1 MENNS
6 YHDKKIDHSNETTPT
21 DNLSENTE
29 RTLDSLEGND
39 MTENTLQPTVTHT
52 DHALHLVDEVTRVDN
67 RRRPSKGGILSNL
80 LKLDVFENSSS
91 SRPAYPVRPT
101 HQLRSITSSKAFV
114 QMMSAPNS
122 ARNSLYM
129 EDIHKAEMGISNDAA
144 VAAHRI
150 AIASE
155 IADILQRQD
164 IVIKLG
170 KSLVKTGAPS
180 HRIEAAMEKVSKRL
194 EIVGSYAVLP
204 GLIIVTFGD
213 VETHTSETHL
223 IRCSRSLD
231 IGKLE
236 RANYIA
242 GVIAKG
248 EVTINEAT
256 ELLDDIIKGPP
267 TWSPFSIVMGY
278 VVSSAFTAPL
288 FFNGSWTDCWVSAIF
303 GLVVGVLTFVSE
315 KIPMFSNIFE
325 MAITI
330 PIAVIALALHPYIC
344 FAAVA
349 MASIVIALPG
359 YSLTCSVMELSAKN
373 LVSGSIHL
381 VYALM
386 YVLFLAFGI
395 GYGCSIWRLAHPDIE
410 ISVLAACQ
418 NGLNPYWTFL
428 FLPLAT
434 IGLGTVYGADAY
446 QWPIMVL
453 DSAVGYAVYYFVG
466 KYTNSSSVI
475 TPSAG
480 AFALGLFGNIY
491 ARLTKRLAF
500 VPLMGG
506 TIILVPGSIGVR
518 GAVSLFDGS
527 NDSSGS
533 SFVFQVLGIALSLT
547 LGLFLANLVVYPKGK
562 KKSVFLGF

>member
-1 MENNS
+1 MNKEV
-6 YHDKKIDHSNETTPT
+6 
-21 DNLSENTE
+21 
-29 RTLDSLEGND
+29 EGA
-39 MTENTLQPTVTHT
+39 ESHR
-52 DHALHLVDEVTRVDN
+52 DHAFHLVEGVTDQ
-67 RRRPSKGGILSNL
+67 RRRPSKGGVLSNL
-80 LKLDVFENSSS
+80 LKLDVFDNNQ
-91 SRPAYPVRPT
+91 SRPS
-101 HQLRSITSSKAFV
+101 HQLKSITSSRAFL
-114 QMMSAPNS
+114 QMMSAPSS
-122 ARNSLYM
+122 ARNSLM
-129 EDIHKAEMGISNDAA
+129 ADDRAELGLAD

-155 IADILQRQD
+155 IADILSRQD
-164 IVIKLG
+164 VVIKLG
-170 KSLVKTGAPS
+170 KALVKTGAPS
-180 HRIEAAMEKVSKRL
+180 HRIEAAMEKVSRRL
-194 EIVGSYAVLP
+194 EIVGNYAVLP

-213 VETHTSETHL
+213 LETHTSETHL
-223 IRCSRSLD
+223 IRCARSLD

-236 RANYIA
+236 KANYIA
-242 GVIAKG
+242 SRMAKG
-248 EVTINEAT
+248 ELDIHQAT
-256 ELLDDIIKGPP
+256 ALLDDIIHGPP
-267 TWSPFSIVMGY
+267 TWRPLSILLAY
-278 VVSSAFTAPL
+278 VLSSAFTAPL
-288 FFNGSWTDCWVSAIF
+288 FFHGSWIDCGVSAIF
-303 GLVVGVLTFVSE
+303 GLCVGVLTLMSE

-330 PIAVIALALHPYIC
+330 PIAIIALALHPYIC

-359 YSLTCSVMELSAKN
+359 YSLTCAVMELSAKN

-395 GYGCSIWRLAHPDIE
+395 GYGCSVWRLAHPDVE
-410 ISVLAACQ
+410 LNVLGACQ
-418 NGLNPYWTFL
+418 NGLDPYWTFL

-446 QWPIMVL
+446 QWPSMVL
-453 DSAVGYAVYYFVG
+453 DSAVGYTVYYFVG
-466 KYTNSSSVI
+466 KYTGNSPVI

-480 AFALGLFGNIY
+480 AFALGLFGNLY
-491 ARLTKRLAF
+491 ARITKRLAF
-500 VPLMGG
+500 APLMGG

-547 LGLFLANLVVYPKGK
+547 LGLFLANLVVYPNGK
-562 KKSVFLGF
+562 KRSVFLGF